1 MAPMN
6 APPKQELIRVPCPL
20 NLSQEFC
27 VSTSLYPQDET
38 VVIPALGAE
47 SSFTASIMVLKLV
60 VKRSL
65 LVVVETMQLALLGAC
80 LPTPRIKSMSF
91 PLKPGQEKHF
101 FRLGTARAGKPM
113 SRAERAISSH
123 AEACLISGN

>member
-1 MAPMN
+1 MAPMK
-6 APPKQELIRVPCPL
+6 APPKQELIRVPHHL

-80 LPTPRIKSMSF
+80 LPTPRMQIHVFSPQTWSREALF
-91 PLKPGQEKHF
+91 P
-101 FRLGTARAGKPM
+101 
-113 SRAERAISSH
+113 
-123 AEACLISGN
+123 SGNSQGRKTNVKG